1 MKDEPGVRALELET
15 PRANV
20 KTLRNL
26 FNDKDAKC
34 GGRVGSLKKSDG
46 PAEVRI
52 PRPSLAPNPSNKPS
66 ISARVQ
72 QKSPLGSTAR
82 EPHGLAAQDSTNL
95 PRAGDASRRTSFE
108 RTRAAVAQRVEQLAL
123 QREAKAAEE
132 KSPTSGKRSSS
143 AAAHRISPM
152 IEAASV
158 EDENSTSERPSCDAS
173 SLSEEEDYV
182 TPISFSKPPPVS
194 DRKAS
199 IASPQQSEQAPSPVP
214 PHLPKSPASSP
225 KQKPKLPEPPLYVPP
240 QLVRHPVAPGWRRR
254 ELPVATSSCPPKP
267 ARPTGMCLPSTSS
280 PQSPTPNTAAQ
291 PDRPPLPGRS
301 PPPVPPSRPPPPR
314 PAVPKPP
321 RMLPALPV
329 ALTNEPHED
338 EAASESRQPT
348 SPIPEYTEDEELGS
362 GGGDDGLY
370 ADTELDDAPPSLLP
384 PARTPPAPPRPAEHE
399 LYQDTMEELYEEMPT
414 DDPPPPVPPPPLIGR
429 GSLPRKDKREYSRLC
444 KAFGLPGGWEQQ
456 QPLDAG
462 RARGSSSGG
471 GPRGLDL
478 PLHRGEPVYVLRMEH
493 NPPGK
498 WLVRNS
504 QGEVGYA
511 DLANIEVDPNSI
523 KFVMTSQRGPCA
535 NSRNHGGGTVHNESD
550 EEEAIYEETF

>member
-1 MKDEPGVRALELET
+1 T

-20 KTLRNL
+20 QTLRNL
-26 FNDKDAKC
+26 FNDKDTKC
-34 GGRVGSLKKSDG
+34 GGRVGSIKKPDG

-52 PRPSLAPNPSNKPS
+52 PRPSLAPKPSNKPS
-66 ISARVQ
+66 ISAHVQ

-82 EPHGLAAQDSTNL
+82 ELQSLAARESTNL
-95 PRAGDASRRTSFE
+95 PRAGDTSRRASFE

-132 KSPTSGKRSSS
+132 KSPTSEKRSSS

-152 IEAASV
+152 IEAAAV
-158 EDENSTSERPSCDAS
+158 DDENSTSERPSCDAS

-194 DRKAS
+194 GRKAS
-199 IASPQQSEQAPSPVP
+199 VTSPQQSEEAPSPVP
-214 PHLPKSPASSP
+214 PRRPKSPVSSP

-240 QLVRHPVAPGWRRR
+240 QLVRHPVVPGWRKR
-254 ELPVATSSCPPKP
+254 ELPVATGGCPPKP
-267 ARPTGMCLPSTSS
+267 ARPTGMCLLSTSS
-280 PQSPTPNTAAQ
+280 PQGITSSTTAQ

-301 PPPVPPSRPPPPR
+301 PPPAPPTRPPPPR

-321 RMLPALPV
+321 RTLPALPV
-329 ALTNEPHED
+329 TSTNEHHED
-338 EAASESRQPT
+338 EAASEPRPPT

-362 GGGDDGLY
+362 GGGDDELY
-370 ADTELDDAPPSLLP
+370 ADTELDDAPPSLP
-384 PARTPPAPPRPAEHE
+384 PARTPPAPPRPAEDE
-399 LYQDTMEELYEEMPT
+399 LYQDTLEELYEEMPT
-414 DDPPPPVPPPPLIGR
+414 DDPPPPVPPPPLMGR
-429 GSLPRKDKREYSRLC
+429 DSLPRKDKREYDRLC
-444 KAFGLPGGWEQQ
+444 RTFGLPGGWEQQ

-478 PLHRGEPVYVLRMEH
+478 PLRRGEPVYVLRMEH

-523 KFVMTSQRGPCA
+523 KFVMTSQRDRCA
-535 NSRNHGGGTVHNESD
+535 NSNSNSRNHGGGAVQNESD